1 MIAEIKQNFVMLV
14 TKDTEDE
21 QKKIQGIERM
31 YEDRIK
37 DLKTIIKQAQQK
49 SNAQQKEKIF
59 ETDQKNFLF
68 LYLYLFFQ
76 QWPSY
81 QTNQQ

>member
-1 MIAEIKQNFVMLV
+1 MYEKRILKLQKMIAEIKQNFVMLV

-37 DLKTIIKQAQQK
+37 DLKTIIKQAQLKSIAKQK
-49 SNAQQKEKIF
+49 QNEKAF
-59 ETDQKNFLF
+59 ET
-68 LYLYLFFQ
+68 
-76 QWPSY
+76 
-81 QTNQQ
+81 

>member
-1 MIAEIKQNFVMLV
+1 MYEKRIFKLQKMIAEIKQNFVMLV

-37 DLKTIIKQAQQK
+37 DLKTIIKQAQLKSIAKQK
-49 SNAQQKEKIF
+49 QNETTF
-59 ETDQKNFLF
+59 ET
-68 LYLYLFFQ
+68 
-76 QWPSY
+76 
-81 QTNQQ
+81 

>member
-1 MIAEIKQNFVMLV
+1 MYEKRILKLQKMIDEIKQNFLMLV

-37 DLKTIIKQAQQK
+37 DLKTIIKQAQLKSIAKQK
-49 SNAQQKEKIF
+49 QNETTF
-59 ETDQKNFLF
+59 ET
-68 LYLYLFFQ
+68 
-76 QWPSY
+76 
-81 QTNQQ
+81 

>member
-1 MIAEIKQNFVMLV
+1 MYEKRILKLQKMIAEIKQNFVMLV

-37 DLKTIIKQAQQK
+37 DLKTIIKQAQLKSIAKQK
-49 SNAQQKEKIF
+49 QNETTF
-59 ETDQKNFLF
+59 ET
-68 LYLYLFFQ
+68 
-76 QWPSY
+76 
-81 QTNQQ
+81 